1 MSLLKK
7 FALIFPPVRN
17 VQTDLKNRRVR
28 ADEFEAANKVLVQRN
43 EELLSN
49 IELMKSQM
57 AKALGL
63 KETAVMAESK
73 LAANAELYYSQLNI
87 FSAKYDKLKSQF
99 EEMETKNC
107 ALKLENVDLTRKN
120 AEYFELI
127 REQPIKTGTI
137 TKTKNRPATRKR
149 SKKAKKA

>member
-127 REQPIKTGTI
+127 REISINSGTT
-137 TKTKNRPATRKR
+137 TKTKSRPATRRR